1 MDSVVTPRPDRV
13 LFFVDSIA
21 SLLRMLMVFCLCL
34 TTATA
39 ALARAALRTFS
50 YQALVD

>member
-1 MDSVVTPRPDRV
+1 MDSVVTLRPDRA

-21 SLLRMLMVFCLCL
+21 GLLRTLMVFCLCL

-39 ALARAALRTFS
+39 ALAREALRTFS
-50 YQALVD
+50 YQALID